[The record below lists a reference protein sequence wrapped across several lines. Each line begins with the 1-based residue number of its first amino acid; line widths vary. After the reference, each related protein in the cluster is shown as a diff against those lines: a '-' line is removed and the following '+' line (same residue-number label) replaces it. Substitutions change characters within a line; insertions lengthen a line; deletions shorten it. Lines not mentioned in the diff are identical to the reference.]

1 MKGNALSE
9 ATSASLSPENPTAQA
24 VANAEPPKQQTFQN
38 DLHRLQFE
46 SLEQMIQSRNDLVGR
61 ANAANGDRVT
71 LEEQVRNNSTK
82 PEIVALRE
90 QISELILELDK
101 HVKPIV
107 DEAITSASGDVNEI
121 EEKIKETDK
130 TLKAGLAY
138 YKNVYGDEAASFFSK
153 QERLKG
159 TQLRSGSGGRR
170 IRGFDLTVTIDGED
184 RTFENFSTAAKHI
197 GVDTTELQR
206 AFFEKAGTE
215 DAAKLPDSVKFVIN
229 YTEVDDDKN
238 ETPKEAFVHAF
249 KNEANTGTPADAS
262 DEDEDEDESDDNV
275 NSESASDDIDL
286 EAL

>member
-1 MKGNALSE
+1 MTE
-9 ATSASLSPENPTAQA
+9 ATSASLSPDNPTVQAAQ
-24 VANAEPPKQQTFQN
+24 NNEPAKEQTFQN

-46 SLEQMIQSRNDLVGR
+46 SLKEMILSRNDLVGR
-61 ANAANGDRVT
+61 ANAANGDRLT

-82 PEIVALRE
+82 PEIVELRDK
-90 QISELILELDK
+90 ISELIMELDK

-107 DEAITSASGDVNEI
+107 DEAINSASGDVNEI

-138 YKNVYGDEAASFFSK
+138 YKNVYGEEAASFFPK

-197 GVDTTELQR
+197 GVDTAELQR

-215 DAAKLPDSVKFVIN
+215 DASKLPESVKFVIN

-249 KNEANTGTPADAS
+249 KNEANTGTPADVS
-262 DEDEDEDESDDNV
+262 EGDEDEGSDDEMT
-275 NSESASDDIDL
+275 SEPTESAETDEVDL
-286 EAL
+286 ENL